1 MNSNQVRNTFI
12 DFFKNNDHTHVNS
25 SSLVPDN
32 DPTLMFAN
40 SGMVQFKNVFTGL
53 EQRDYR
59 RATTSQKCVRA
70 GGKHNDLEN
79 VGFTT
84 RHHTFF
90 EMLGNFSF
98 GDYFKEEAI
107 FYAWNLITKEYHIN
121 PDKLLVTIYH
131 DDVIA
136 EQLWKKIAN
145 LKDDKI
151 IKIKTSDN
159 FWSMGDTGPCGPCSE
174 IFYDHGDKYFGGP
187 PGSPNEDG
195 DRFIEIWN
203 LVFMQYEQIDT
214 NTRIDLPKPCVDTGM
229 GLERIT
235 ALMNNSNDNYSSDL
249 FTNIINATQEIIKE
263 KLTEENKSSFRVI
276 ADHLRASSFL
286 IADGVIPSNEG
297 RGYVLRRILRRGIR
311 HAYSLGSKDLLF
323 DKIFNNL
330 QSLMGDFFDELNTR
344 SDLIKETLST
354 EENKF
359 RETLSKGLEIL
370 GQELPNIKDN
380 TLDGKIAFKLYDTYG
395 FPLDLTQDYL
405 KSKNINVDTDSF
417 NMAMEAQKN
426 EARASWKGSGDDGIQ
441 KIWFD
446 LAKKFK
452 PTVFEGYTKSSIS
465 SEIISIIQDNKEVDS
480 VNKANQD
487 YALIAKNTCF
497 YGESGG
503 QIGDRGK
510 IFNNDFEFQ
519 VTDTKKTPQG
529 IFIHFG
535 KLVSGSIS
543 INDNV
548 KMELDLNLRDLVKKN
563 HSATH
568 LLHAAL
574 RNQLGNHVAQRGSLV
589 NDEKLRFDFSHNK
602 QITREQLQSIQ
613 EEVINIINNSYKTNI
628 EIKSQEEAIKQGAMA
643 LFGEKYGD
651 EVRVVSLGE
660 VNGSPYSIEL
670 CGGTHVD
677 DVKDINK
684 FQIIGVESVSSG
696 VRRIEACTDKKVDL
710 YLDSQSAAQKELEN
724 KNELKIKELK
734 NQIKNLNGKINFNED
749 NKSLYIKKLEN
760 YLDSL
765 KNKSI
770 LSNEDNNQKTEE
782 KINDITFVTQI
793 IHGLP
798 PKELRSIFDNFKSN
812 NIKSILA
819 CVTINEDK
827 ISIIVGLTDDLV
839 NAYDA
844 RDLIKLTFEHLGSKG
859 GGGRVDFAQA
869 GGDQKEHINQAFLS
883 IKAKI

>member
-1 MNSNQVRNTFI
+1 MNSNQVRKTFI
-12 DFFKNNDHTHVNS
+12 DFFKNNDHRHVNS

-53 EQRDYR
+53 EQRGYK

-107 FYAWNLITKEYHIN
+107 FYAWNLITKEYQIN
-121 PDKLLVTIYH
+121 PDKLLVTVYH
-131 DDVIA
+131 NDEIA

-187 PGSPNEDG
+187 PGSPDEDG

-203 LVFMQYEQIDT
+203 LVFMQFEQIDSS
-214 NTRIDLPKPCVDTGM
+214 TRIDLPKPCVDTGM

-249 FTNIINATQEIIKE
+249 FTHIINATQEIISE
-263 KLTEENKSSFRVI
+263 KLTEKNKSSFRVI
-276 ADHLRASSFL
+276 ADHLRASAFL

-330 QSLMGDFFDELNTR
+330 KALMGDFFEELNSR
-344 SDLIKETLST
+344 SDLIKETLSS
-354 EENKF
+354 EEDKF
-359 RETLSKGLEIL
+359 RETLTKGLDIL
-370 GQELPNIKDN
+370 GQEIPNIKND
-380 TLDGKIAFKLYDTYG
+380 TLDGRIAFKLYDTYG

-405 KSKNINVDTDSF
+405 RSKNISVDIESF
-417 NMAMEAQKN
+417 NQAMETQKQ
-426 EARASWKGSGDDGIQ
+426 EARASWKGSGDDSIQ

-446 LAKKFK
+446 LAKKYK
-452 PTVFEGYTKSSIS
+452 PTVFEGYSKNSTF
-465 SEIISIIQDNKEVDS
+465 SEVISIIQDNKELDRAD
-480 VNKANQD
+480 NINQE
-487 YALIAKNTCF
+487 YVLITKNTCF

-503 QIGDRGK
+503 QIGDKGT
-510 IFNNDFEFQ
+510 IFNDDFEFQ
-519 VTDTKKTPQG
+519 VLDTKKTPQG
-529 IFIHFG
+529 IFVHFG
-535 KLVSGSIS
+535 ILISGSIL
-543 INDNV
+543 INKKIEMKIDT
-548 KMELDLNLRDLVKKN
+548 DLRGLVKKN

-568 LLHAAL
+568 LLHSAL

-602 QITREQLQSIQ
+602 PITKDQLQNIQ
-613 EEVINIINNSYKTNI
+613 QEVINIIKTPSTTNI
-628 EIKSQEEAIKQGAMA
+628 EIKSQDEAIKQGAMA

-660 VNGSPYSIEL
+660 MDGRPYSIEL

-677 DVKDINK
+677 NVKDINN
-684 FQIIGVESVSSG
+684 FQIMGVESVSSG
-696 VRRIEACTDKKVDL
+696 VKRIEACTDKKVDDFL
-710 YLDSQSAAQKELEN
+710 NSQIKAQKEFEKKQDLQ
-724 KNELKIKELK
+724 IQDLK
-734 NQIKNLNGKINFNED
+734 NQILNLKGQINFEEVNKNLF
-749 NKSLYIKKLEN
+749 LKKLEN

-782 KINDITFVTQI
+782 KINDVIFVAQI
-793 IHGLP
+793 INGLP

-812 NIKSILA
+812 SNKSILA

-827 ISIIVGLTDDLV
+827 VSIALGLTGDLV
-839 NAYDA
+839 NTYDA
-844 RDLIKLTFEHLGSKG
+844 RELIKSTFDHLGSKG

-869 GGDQKEHINQAFLS
+869 GGDKKDQINQAFLS
-883 IKAKI
+883 IKEKI

>member
-53 EQRDYR
+53 EHRDYR

-107 FYAWNLITKEYHIN
+107 FYAWNLITKEYQIN

-214 NTRIDLPKPCVDTGM
+214 NTRIDLPNPCVDTGM

-370 GQELPNIKDN
+370 GQELPNIKKD

-405 KSKNINVDTDSF
+405 KSKNINVDIDSF
-417 NMAMEAQKN
+417 NTAMEAQKH

-487 YALIAKNTCF
+487 FALIAINTCF

-510 IFNNDFEFQ
+510 IFNNNFEFQ

-696 VRRIEACTDKKVDL
+696 VRRIEACTYKKVDL

-724 KNELKIKELK
+724 KFEFKIKELK
-734 NQIKNLNGKINFNED
+734 DQIISLNGKINFNED
-749 NKSLYIKKLEN
+749 SKSLYIKKLEN

-798 PKELRSIFDNFKSN
+798 PKEMRSIFDNFKSN

-839 NAYDA
+839 NTYDA

-869 GGDQKEHINQAFLS
+869 GGDQKDHINQAFLS

>member
-107 FYAWNLITKEYHIN
+107 FYAWNLITKEYQIN

-543 INDNV
+543 INDSV

>member
-53 EQRDYR
+53 EHRDYR

-107 FYAWNLITKEYHIN
+107 FYAWNLITKEYQIN

-214 NTRIDLPKPCVDTGM
+214 NTRIDLPNPCVDTGM

-370 GQELPNIKDN
+370 GQELPNIKKD

-405 KSKNINVDTDSF
+405 KSKNINVDIDSF
-417 NMAMEAQKN
+417 NTAMEAQKH

-487 YALIAKNTCF
+487 FALIAINTCF

-510 IFNNDFEFQ
+510 IFNNNFEFQ

-724 KNELKIKELK
+724 KFEFKIKELK
-734 NQIKNLNGKINFNED
+734 DQIISLNGKINFNED
-749 NKSLYIKKLEN
+749 SKSLYIKKLEN

-839 NAYDA
+839 NTYDA

-869 GGDQKEHINQAFLS
+869 GGDQKDHINQAFLS

>member
-107 FYAWNLITKEYHIN
+107 FYAWNLITKEYQIN

-276 ADHLRASSFL
+276 ADHLRAASFL

-651 EVRVVSLGE
+651 EVRVVSLGG

-770 LSNEDNNQKTEE
+770 LSNEGNNQKTEE

-839 NAYDA
+839 NSYDA

>member
-107 FYAWNLITKEYHIN
+107 FYAWNLITKEYQIN

-370 GQELPNIKDN
+370 GQELPNIKNN

-543 INDNV
+543 INDSV

-602 QITREQLQSIQ
+602 QINREQLQSIQ

-724 KNELKIKELK
+724 KYELKIKELK
-734 NQIKNLNGKINFNED
+734 NQIKSLNGKINFNED

-839 NAYDA
+839 NTYDA

-869 GGDQKEHINQAFLS
+869 GGDKKDHINQAFLS